1 MDGMDG
7 NSIYR
12 VITTATANPSCRAQR
27 YMKAMEDKSTATG
40 KMTVTTFCIPL
51 DGTELL
57 DVTGDGRTTV

>member
-1 MDGMDG
+1 
-7 NSIYR
+7 
-12 VITTATANPSCRAQR
+12 
-27 YMKAMEDKSTATG
+27 MKAMEDKSTATG